1 MYFYYSFLQV
11 YYMNN
16 NNNLENLKKMY
27 ENVGYFDQYGGSV
40 ILFILVT
47 IVLFLLISYCY
58 IMINAQPII
67 DDWANQRCKPG
78 IIPFAGILMHPEGM
92 STSEYTKQNFN
103 YCTQNIL
110 SSISG
115 IAVEPLTFTTNM
127 LQNAANQITNDLQSV
142 RAMFDKVR
150 TMFVDVSKEIMGRLM
165 NIMIPLQ
172 QIIISFKDLIGKIQG
187 TMTASLFTMLGSY
200 YTLKS
205 LLGAVAQFIVTILI
219 TLAIMIA
226 AFWIVPITWGA
237 AISSTAIFV
246 AIAIPMAVILAFMVD
261 VLKVQTNLKIPK
273 VKCFDKNT
281 LIKMNNGEK
290 KKIIDIEVGDILEN
304 NNKVTATFKVATEG
318 SNMLRLCREGND
330 IIVSDSHLIKCD
342 GEWIRMFNH
351 PEAFKVNDYN
361 EPYLYCLNTSNK
373 NIIIDKYEFSDWDE
387 IEDISQIQKM
397 YNDKNLNI
405 RELADIHKVLESGF
419 GGLTLIQMN
428 DRSYKKIKD
437 INIGDILA
445 GNNKVYGIVKIDG
458 MDIEQY
464 NYNLGDNC
472 KFEGGPNLIVNIQEN
487 KCFSTLSL
495 DVAKKWF
502 FKHRYLYQLLTDNN
516 LVKINNTNLYDYNS
530 SIDFFI
536 QNTDS
541 QK

>member
-1 MYFYYSFLQV
+1 MD
-11 YYMNN
+11 NN
-16 NNNLENLKKMY
+16 NIENLKKMY

-47 IVLFLLISYCY
+47 IILFLLISYSY

-78 IIPFAGILMHPEGM
+78 VIPFAGLLTHPEGM
-92 STSEYTKQNFN
+92 SASEYTKQNFN

-115 IAVEPLTFTTNM
+115 VAVEPLTFTTNM
-127 LQNAANQITNDLQSV
+127 LQNTANQITTDLQSV

-150 TMFVDVSKEIMGRLM
+150 NMFASVAQEIMGRLM

-172 QIIISFKDLIGKIQG
+172 EIIIGFKDLIGKIQG
-187 TMTASLFTMLGSY
+187 TMTAGLFTMLGSY
-200 YTLKS
+200 FALKS
-205 LLGAVAQFIVTILI
+205 LLGAIAQFIVTILI

-226 AFWIVPITWGA
+226 AFWIVPFTWGA

-290 KKIIDIEVGDILEN
+290 KKIIDIEVGDILAN

-318 SNMLRLCREGND
+318 SNMLKLCSGDNNN
-330 IIVSDSHLIKCD
+330 IIVSDSHLIKHD
-342 GEWIRMFNH
+342 GKWIRMFEH
-351 PEAFKVNDYN
+351 PEAFKVKDYN
-361 EPYLYCLNTSNK
+361 EPYLYCLNTNNK
-373 NIIIDKYEFSDWDE
+373 NIIINGYEFSDWDE
-387 IEDISQIQKM
+387 IEDISQIQNV

-405 RELADIHKVLESGF
+405 RELADIHKILESGF
-419 GGLTLIQMN
+419 DGSTIIEMN
-428 DRSYKKIKD
+428 DKSCKKIKD
-437 INIGDILA
+437 
-445 GNNKVYGIVKIDG
+445 GI
-458 MDIEQY
+458 DIEQY
-464 NYNLGDNC
+464 KYNLGDNC
-472 KFEGGPNLIVNIQEN
+472 EFEGGPNFIVNAINN

-495 DVAKKWF
+495 DVPKKWL
-502 FKHRYLYQLLTDNN
+502 FKSRYLYHLLTDNN
-516 LVKINNTNLYDYNS
+516 LVKINNATLYDYNA

-536 QNTDS
+536 QNTDNE
-541 QK
+541 K

>member
-1 MYFYYSFLQV
+1 MD
-11 YYMNN
+11 N

-27 ENVGYFDQYGGSV
+27 ENIGYFDQYGGSV
-40 ILFILVT
+40 ILFIIVT

-78 IIPFAGILMHPEGM
+78 VIPFAGLLTHPEGI
-92 STSEYTKQNFN
+92 SASEYTKQNFN

-115 IAVEPLTFTTNM
+115 VAVEPLTFTTNM
-127 LQNAANQITNDLQSV
+127 LQNTANQITTDLQSV

-150 TMFVDVSKEIMGRLM
+150 NMFSSVAQEIMGRLM

-172 QIIISFKDLIGKIQG
+172 EIIIGFKDLIGKIQG
-187 TMTASLFTMLGSY
+187 TMTAGLFTMLGSY

-205 LLGAVAQFIVTILI
+205 LLGAIAQFIITILI

-226 AFWIVPITWGA
+226 AFWIVPFTWGA

-290 KKIIDIEVGDILEN
+290 KKIIDIEVDDVLAN

-318 SNMLRLCREGND
+318 SNMLKLCNREGS
-330 IIVSDSHLIKCD
+330 IIVSDSHLIKHD
-342 GEWIRMFNH
+342 GKWIRMFEH
-351 PEAFKVNDYN
+351 PEAFKVKDYN

-373 NIIIDKYEFSDWDE
+373 NIVIDEYEFSDWDE
-387 IEDISQIQKM
+387 IEYISQIQTV
-397 YNDKNLNI
+397 YNDKNLNVS
-405 RELADIHKVLESGF
+405 ELADIHKVLESGF
-419 GGLTLIQMN
+419 DGSTLIEMN
-428 DRSYKKIKD
+428 DRSCKKIKD
-437 INIGDILA
+437 INVGDILA
-445 GNNKVYGIVKIDG
+445 GNNKVYGIVKING

-464 NYNLGDNC
+464 KYNLGDNC
-472 KFEGGPNLIVNIQEN
+472 IFEGGPNFIVNIIKN

-495 DVAKKWF
+495 DVPKKWF
-502 FKHRYLYQLLTDNN
+502 LKSRYLYHLLTDNN
-516 LVKINNTNLYDYNS
+516 LVKINNKTLCDYNA

-536 QNTDS
+536 QKNDN
-541 QK
+541 